1 MFCESPEWDSHE
13 GNRLGTLRGL
23 VACKTLSPIGESFGA
38 KIHQS
43 HRRHVTSSIDLT
55 SFAPN
60 FTDSLLLGP
69 YGDLVPLHAI
79 DKVAQNGKTCSML
92 PTQRV
97 SWTSANTKEL
107 RGVAKTGDLKCDSQV
122 SLFTDLLHRLGQ
134 PFVSKI
140 ATMKMV
146 FYIYASRKSIVWPL
160 FYPRMAPPRNT
171 IKGIAVTATVSK
183 TVTSSSKSAPL
194 YSPGQKNPAP

>member
-1 MFCESPEWDSHE
+1 MCCEPPEWDSHE

-23 VACKTLSPIGESFGA
+23 VACKTLGESFGV

-60 FTDSLLLGP
+60 FPDSLLLGP
-69 YGDLVPLHAI
+69 CGDLVPLHAI
-79 DKVAQNGKTCSML
+79 DKVAQNGKPCSML

-107 RGVAKTGDLKCDSQV
+107 RGVAKAGDFEMRFTSVTVYRLVASSGTSFCFTCWNYDGFLYICVEKIN
-122 SLFTDLLHRLGQ
+122 SLAAVLSMNGAAPRHHQRNARHRNGFQNRHKLE
-134 PFVSKI
+134 
-140 ATMKMV
+140 
-146 FYIYASRKSIVWPL
+146 
-160 FYPRMAPPRNT
+160 
-171 IKGIAVTATVSK
+171 
-183 TVTSSSKSAPL
+183 
-194 YSPGQKNPAP
+194 